1 VFPFFAEPQGFA
13 LSALLATPAAKA
25 QLVGAWDIWGLFVL
39 NALFNTVLGEE
50 LFFRGLLLPR
60 MAGVFGKGDWVMNG
74 LLFGLYHLHQ
84 PWGILSSAIDGIF
97 LLGDVF
103 SLTVGAGETCFSRA
117 ELQVGHQ
124 AFATAR
130 ANHATVYAVSGDSG
144 SAVEECDSTGTPI
157 ALIKGVFYPA
167 SDPLVT
173 SAGGTS
179 LLATQS
185 GKYMSE
191 TTWNESANDNDAT
204 GGGFSSLFARP
215 IAGTSAGAPQWAAI
229 TALADQ
235 AAGERLGFLN
245 PTYYHILKSASYAK
259 GFHDITT
266 GNNAFTFQSNG
277 QTVTIPG
284 YDAGP
289 GWDPTTGV
297 GTPKV
302 TGLVPLL

>member
-1 VFPFFAEPQGFA
+1 MQA
-13 LSALLATPAAKA
+13 
-25 QLVGAWDIWGLFVL
+25 
-39 NALFNTVLGEE
+39 
-50 LFFRGLLLPR
+50 
-60 MAGVFGKGDWVMNG
+60 
-74 LLFGLYHLHQ
+74 
-84 PWGILSSAIDGIF
+84 
-97 LLGDVF
+97 
-103 SLTVGAGETCFSRA
+103 
-117 ELQVGHQ
+117 GHQ

-130 ANHATVYAVSGDSG
+130 AHHAAVYAVSGDSG
-144 SAVEECDSTGTPI
+144 SAVEGCDSTGTPI
-157 ALIKGVFYPA
+157 ALVQGVFYPA

-173 SAGGTS
+173 SVGGTS

-191 TTWNESANDNDAT
+191 TTWNESANGNDAT

-215 IAGTSAGAPQWAAI
+215 SYQDGVPGIGAARGVPDVAYDGDPLTGFPVVCSSFLPGATIIIPIAGTSAGVPQGAAI

-235 AAGERLGFLN
+235 AEGERLGVLN

-266 GNNAFTFQSNG
+266 GNNAFTFQSHG

-297 GTPKV
+297 GTPQV
-302 TGLVPLL
+302 ADLVPLL